1 MEFNTD
7 NIQQYAGDR
16 GFDADTAT
24 EQLRRRYAALRTRA
38 AESEEAAAAR
48 HQLAE
53 RTLDLTEE
61 YFPAEV
67 AARRRKVAVAG
78 FAAGFVVGGLAGA
91 ALRR

>member
-1 MEFNTD
+1 MELSQ
-7 NIQQYAGDR
+7 IQQYAGGR
-16 GFDADTAT
+16 TVDAELAT
-24 EQLRRRYAALRTRA
+24 EQLRARYAALRARA
-38 AESEEAAAAR
+38 ADSEEAAAAR

-67 AARRRKVAVAG
+67 AARRRRVATAG
-78 FAAGFVVGGLAGA
+78 FAAGLVVGGIAGA

>member
-1 MEFNTD
+1 MELSQ
-7 NIQQYAGDR
+7 IQQYAGGR
-16 GFDADTAT
+16 AVDADLTT
-24 EQLRRRYAALRTRA
+24 EQLRARFAALRARA

-67 AARRRKVAVAG
+67 AARRRRVAAAG
-78 FAAGFVVGGLAGA
+78 FAAGVAVGAVAGA
-91 ALRR
+91 AIRR

>member
-1 MEFNTD
+1 MELSQ
-7 NIQQYAGDR
+7 IQQYAGGR
-16 GFDADTAT
+16 TVDADVAT
-24 EQLRRRYAALRTRA
+24 EQLRARFAALRARA

-67 AARRRKVAVAG
+67 AARRRRVAAAG
-78 FAAGFVVGGLAGA
+78 FAAGVAVGAVAGA
-91 ALRR
+91 AIRR